1 MNMDEHGFL
10 LEEVKGDCGG
20 LVIFVV
26 SDPDPDP
33 E

>member
-1 MNMDEHGFL
+1 MDEHGFL
-10 LEEVKGDCGG
+10 LEEVKGDCGE

-26 SDPDPDP
+26 SDPDP

>member
-1 MNMDEHGFL
+1 MDEHGFL

-26 SDPDPDP
+26 SDPDP